1 MFVQI
6 FASSAWTGV
15 VCVIGA
21 ANVSNSCA
29 ARSPDAAP
37 TPPTMH
43 GSVSIS
49 SKKRPAAMRSGTWAT
64 NTSTPTCRPRCLAM
78 YPATKSVVP
87 GATVERSTIVWPGR
101 RCARR
106 SSRAE
111 RMSRMSI
118 SMCENDGVPSVMT
131 MLSARAASATE
142 SDSSRRPDACTRSSA
157 SWAPGS
163 SKGMR
168 PAATA
173 ARRSGS
179 ASTPSTFR
187 PRSAN
192 ESASGS
198 PIRPMPMTE
207 TSMDTSGRLAAVAA
221 GTTAAR
227 QLRDEA
233 RDEARVVAQVAPPQ
247 TARLLCEAERPL
259 QARRL
264 HPARCLG
271 HEAGV
276 EVERGADAHEDGRIE
291 APAHRGHPLLL
302 LRHADPDPHDVRA
315 GAVDLVRD
323 RVELGV
329 VEVAER
335 RRAAADDPEAGEL
348 PAEVQRELDQG
359 ALVAPAVEEDP
370 SALLC
375 RALAVAQHEVGAV
388 DAVGQR
394 AAERAQRPDERL
406 AVGDDEAGAEHGV
419 HRLGG
424 LLGDHPRAGCG
435 DAERGPG

>member
-1 MFVQI
+1 
-6 FASSAWTGV
+6 
-15 VCVIGA
+15 
-21 ANVSNSCA
+21 
-29 ARSPDAAP
+29 
-37 TPPTMH
+37 
-43 GSVSIS
+43 
-49 SKKRPAAMRSGTWAT
+49 
-64 NTSTPTCRPRCLAM
+64 
-78 YPATKSVVP
+78 
-87 GATVERSTIVWPGR
+87 
-101 RCARR
+101 
-106 SSRAE
+106 
-111 RMSRMSI
+111 MSRMSI

-142 SDSSRRPDACTRSSA
+142 SDSSRRPDAWTRSSA
-157 SWAPGS
+157 SCAPGS

-179 ASTPSTFR
+179 ASTPSTFS

-207 TSMDTSGRLAAVAA
+207 TSMDTSRRLAVVA

-233 RDEARVVAQVAPPQ
+233 RDEARVVAQGAPPQ

-276 EVERGADAHEDGRIE
+276 EVERCADSYEDGSIE

-302 LRHADPDPHDVRA
+302 LRHADPDPHDVGA
-315 GAVDLVRD
+315 GAVDLVGD

-370 SALLC
+370 GPLLR

-388 DAVGQR
+388 DAVRQR

-419 HRLGG
+419 HRLGV
-424 LLGDHPRAGCG
+424 LLGDHHGVGRG
-435 DAERGPG
+435 DAD